1 MVAAGGPAMHLQP
14 ATKLSNHRGA
24 PQFIKFLFVG
34 GLNTLFGYGV
44 FAFFLTL
51 HVHYSLAALLSTLL
65 GILFNFKT
73 YGTLVFRNS
82 DNRLLFKFLGV
93 YGTTYLLAV
102 SSIAVLK
109 SFHMSAFAAGAILAV
124 PMAPISF
131 LLSRRFVFKS
141 ISQDSGRTIPPAT
154 DDREER
160 SMP

>member
-1 MVAAGGPAMHLQP
+1 MVAVGGSAMHLQP

-24 PQFIKFLFVG
+24 PPFIRFLFVG
-34 GLNTLFGYGV
+34 GLNTLFGYGA

-51 HVHYSLAALLSTLL
+51 HVHYSLAELLSTLL

-73 YGTLVFRNS
+73 YGALVFRNS

-109 SFHMSAFAAGAILAV
+109 SFHMSAFVAGAILAV
-124 PMAPISF
+124 PMALISF
-131 LLSRRFVFKS
+131 LLNRKFVFRRNS
-141 ISQDSGRTIPPAT
+141 RDSGRTISPAT
-154 DDREER
+154 DDRETR
-160 SMP
+160 SIP

>member
-1 MVAAGGPAMHLQP
+1 MATAGGPAMHVQS
-14 ATKLSNHRGA
+14 AIKLSNHRA
-24 PQFIKFLFVG
+24 ARQFIKFLFVG

-82 DNRLLFKFLGV
+82 DKRLLFKFLGV

-109 SFHMSAFAAGAILAV
+109 SFHMSVFAAGAILAV
-124 PMAPISF
+124 PMALISF
-131 LLSRRFVFKS
+131 LLNSRFVFQRKS
-141 ISQDSGRTIPPAT
+141 RDSGRTMSPAT

-160 SMP
+160 GMP